1 MTLLW
6 SQPHRAAFLAAI
18 LLMLLLQVK
27 GTKTQKGSTE
37 KRGLEEKTPPEGLE
51 CGFLTRG
58 QHGQLLCMQLLCGWA
73 SMSACNTSV
82 VFDAL
87 DGVAH
92 FKMGSHCG
100 GGSVREQGQ
109 EQYEEHFMASSVG
122 EKWQVVDMV
131 QQEEDFI
138 SEAAA
143 VQDRRFYFALCFNL
157 ASIMAFL

>member
-1 MTLLW
+1 MGVEGYYFGGPRTSLGL
-6 SQPHRAAFLAAI
+6 QPHRAAFLAAI
-18 LLMLLLQVK
+18 LLLQMK
-27 GTKTQKGSTE
+27 GAKTQKGS
-37 KRGLEEKTPPEGLE
+37 RGPENRDLEEKTPPE
-51 CGFLTRG
+51 
-58 QHGQLLCMQLLCGWA
+58 
-73 SMSACNTSV
+73 
-82 VFDAL
+82 
-87 DGVAH
+87 
-92 FKMGSHCG
+92 
-100 GGSVREQGQ
+100 EQGQ